1 MRAKHLPLL
10 AKLTVTFS
18 SRAHE
23 DRVKNPFYIAH
34 KLLWSSWLNMDEFHE
49 SLSEIAGYT
58 DEHFH
63 AVAAKA
69 YFDIVRDLQLSIAD
83 AYILIGS
90 PERDVFNAWQRGE
103 EGPRMTVDEMRTV
116 SFLLRIHSAL
126 HTLYPDNEQAVA
138 WVHRPNAHFGG
149 KTPLDVMLVGRI
161 EDVQQHLD
169 TQRQ

>member
-1 MRAKHLPLL
+1 MRAKHLPLFT
-10 AKLTVTFS
+10 KLTVTFS

-34 KLLWSSWLNMDEFHE
+34 KLLWSSWHNMDEFHK

-58 DEHFH
+58 DERFH
-63 AVAAKA
+63 AVAAQA
-69 YFDIVRDLQLSIAD
+69 YFDIVRELQLSIAD
-83 AYILIGS
+83 AHTLIGS
-90 PERDVFNAWQRGE
+90 PERSVFDAWQRGE

-126 HTLYPDNEQAVA
+126 HTLFPDNEQAVA
-138 WVHRPNAHFGG
+138 WVHSPNTHFGD

-161 EDVQQHLD
+161 EDVHQHLD
-169 TQRQ
+169 AQGQ

>member
-1 MRAKHLPLL
+1 
-10 AKLTVTFS
+10 
-18 SRAHE
+18 
-23 DRVKNPFYIAH
+23 
-34 KLLWSSWLNMDEFHE
+34 MDEFRK

-58 DEHFH
+58 DERFH

-69 YFDIVRDLQLSIAD
+69 YFDIVGEFQLSAAD
-83 AYILIGS
+83 AHTLIGS
-90 PERDVFNAWQRGE
+90 PELGVFDAWQRGE

-126 HTLYPDNEQAVA
+126 RILFPDKEQAVA
-138 WVHRPNAHFGG
+138 WVHSPNAHFGG